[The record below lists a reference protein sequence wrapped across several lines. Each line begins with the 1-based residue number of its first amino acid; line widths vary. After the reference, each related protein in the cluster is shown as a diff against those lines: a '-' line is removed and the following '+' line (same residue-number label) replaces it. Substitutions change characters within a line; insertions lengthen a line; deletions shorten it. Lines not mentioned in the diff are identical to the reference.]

1 MVSSFHLSDEALTAM
16 GASWPC
22 LEVVNISDSRAQA
35 APSDITL
42 RGLILIL
49 LVNKCPLLRS
59 AHLVINANVLKG
71 MDEYSASMVG
81 ANDLYNVVL
90 VDITV
95 QNPRVFALIVSPT
108 FPKVKVEAVVFIRQS
123 FDYKRH

>member
-1 MVSSFHLSDEALTAM
+1 MVNSFHLSDEALFAM

-22 LEVVNISDSRAQA
+22 HEVINISDGLTQA

-42 RGLILIL
+42 RGLILL
-49 LVNKCPLLRS
+49 GNKCPLLRS
-59 AHLVINANVLKG
+59 PHPVINANVLKG
-71 MDEYSASMVG
+71 MAEYSASTVG

-95 QNPRVFALIVSPT
+95 QNPSVRSYCLSDLP
-108 FPKVKVEAVVFIRQS
+108 EGEGESGGCYS
-123 FDYKRH
+123 FDYKHH